1 MKGALKTKA
10 FHSISAVGKRNISFS
25 YHQIYGGFMKRI
37 ILGFML
43 LALSGC
49 GSGGGKTAGVPDGTP
64 LGALNS
70 SAAKSTPLAAGDIDC
85 PTGGILVQTGIDKNG
100 NGTLDASEVT
110 SSQKVCNGA
119 QGATGTT
126 GTTGTAGAAGVTGA
140 IGPQGATGATG
151 LTGLTGTS
159 GTTGATGAV
168 GATGATGSQ
177 GVQGVAGLNGSQGAT
192 GATGPTGAQGLIGL
206 TGATGSTG
214 AAGSNGLAGATGATG
229 AQGIQGATGA
239 QGIAGLDGAMGATGL
254 TGATGSTGATGA
266 AGLTGPTGAT
276 GAIGATGATGPAG
289 ISASSLEMTS
299 SIHCAGDIQQPQ
311 TLYVFHFNY
320 DAAIFSSGF
329 VLVSGSISYIGS
341 QNSGSGFYVPTHT
354 DWATGPVTFIYDLA
368 YSYNNGSWRLTLN
381 RTTNIVSIKY
391 YDYQLDYGFHSWEIA
406 PDKCVVTTY

>member
-1 MKGALKTKA
+1 
-10 FHSISAVGKRNISFS
+10 
-25 YHQIYGGFMKRI
+25 MKRI

-70 SAAKSTPLAAGDIDC
+70 SAAKSTPLAAGDTDC

-100 NGTLDASEVT
+100 NGTLDVSEVT

-126 GTTGTAGAAGVTGA
+126 GVTGAAGVTGA

-151 LTGLTGTS
+151 LTGTP
-159 GTTGATGAV
+159 GTTGATGSV

-177 GVQGVAGLNGSQGAT
+177 GTQGVAGLNGSQGAT
-192 GATGPTGAQGLIGL
+192 GATGPTGATGAQGLIGL
-206 TGATGSTG
+206 TGATGATG
-214 AAGSNGLAGATGATG
+214 SAGSNGTNGLTGATGATG
-229 AQGIQGATGA
+229 AQGIQGATGS
-239 QGIAGLDGAMGATGL
+239 QGIAGLDGATGATGL

-276 GAIGATGATGPAG
+276 GPAG
-289 ISASSLEMTS
+289 VSASSLEMTK
-299 SIHCAGDIQQPQ
+299 SIHCAGDIQQPL
-311 TLYVFHFNY
+311 TSYIFHFNY

-329 VLVSGSISYIGS
+329 VLVSGSISYLGN
-341 QNSGSGFYVPTHT
+341 QASGSGFYVPTHA
-354 DWATGPVTFIYDLA
+354 DWSTGPVTFIYDLA

-381 RTTNIVSIKY
+381 RTTNVVSIKY
-391 YDYQLDYGFHSWEIA
+391 YDYLVDYGFHSWEIA